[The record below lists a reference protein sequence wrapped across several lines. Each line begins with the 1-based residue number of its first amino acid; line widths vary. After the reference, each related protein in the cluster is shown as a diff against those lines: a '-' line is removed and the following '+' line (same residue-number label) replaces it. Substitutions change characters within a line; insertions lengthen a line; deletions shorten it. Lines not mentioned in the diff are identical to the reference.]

1 MSEKK
6 RITLDDVARL
16 AGVSAITVSRALRR
30 PSMVS
35 EAVRK
40 RIDSAVSELGY
51 VPNPAAR
58 HLATG
63 RSNVIGVLIPS
74 VTNSVFAEVL
84 KGIYAASEPSDYDVQ
99 LANTRYCARTEENA
113 LRLFA
118 SQKPAGL
125 IVSGFDQ
132 SAAARALL
140 ESLDCPVVQIMET
153 GENPVDACVG
163 FSHFHAAQAATRHL
177 LAQGYRRPGF
187 LGARM
192 DPRTRRR
199 FDGFRAEAT
208 SAGVFHTDRVMTS
221 PEASSVTKGAEMLQL
236 LLAQAPDV
244 DAIFCNNDDLAL
256 GALFHAQRIGLS
268 VPDRLGICGF
278 NDLEVMSAANP
289 SLSSVRTR
297 RFDMGQIALE
307 IVLAKLNGTWSGP
320 AVVDLGYE
328 VMMRQSTMPMCA
340 DIG

>member
-30 PSMVS
+30 PEMVS

-40 RIDSAVSELGY
+40 RIDSAVAELGY

-74 VTNSVFAEVL
+74 VTNNVFSEVL
-84 KGIYAASEPSDYDVQ
+84 KGIYAASETSPYDVQ
-99 LANTRYCARTEENA
+99 LANTRYCASTEESA

-118 SQKPAGL
+118 SQKPAGMV
-125 IVSGFDQ
+125 VSGFDQ
-132 SAAARALL
+132 TEAARKLL
-140 ESLDCPVVQIMET
+140 ERLDCPVVQIMET
-153 GENPVDACVG
+153 GEDPVDVCVG
-163 FSHFHAAQAATRHL
+163 LSHFHAAEAATRHL

-199 FDGFRAEAT
+199 FAGFRAEAQA
-208 SAGVFHTDRVMTS
+208 AGVFAEGRVVTS
-221 PEASSVTKGAEMLQL
+221 TEASSVTKGAEMLRQL
-236 LLAQAPDV
+236 MAQAPEV

-256 GALFHAQRIGLS
+256 GALFEAQRLGLS
-268 VPDRLGICGF
+268 VPERLGICGF
-278 NDLEVMSAANP
+278 NDLEVMAVANP
-289 SLSSVRTR
+289 SLTSVRTR
-297 RFDMGQIALE
+297 RFEMGRSAIE
-307 IVLAKLNGTWSGP
+307 IILARLDGGWQGP
-320 AVVDLGYE
+320 RVVDLGHE
-328 VMMRQSTMPMCA
+328 VIARQSTA
-340 DIG
+340 RQR

>member
-1 MSEKK
+1 MSENK

-30 PSMVS
+30 PEMVS

-40 RIDSAVSELGY
+40 RIDSAVAELGY

-84 KGIYAASEPSDYDVQ
+84 KGIYEASEPSDYEVQ
-99 LANTRYCARTEENA
+99 LANTRYCAETEENA

-125 IVSGFDQ
+125 VVSGFDQ
-132 SAAARALL
+132 SPAARKLL
-140 ESLDCPVVQIMET
+140 ERLECPVVQIMET
-153 GENPVDACVG
+153 GENPVDVCVG
-163 FSHFHAAQAATRHL
+163 FSHFQAAEAATRHL
-177 LAQGYRRPGF
+177 ITQGYRTPGF

-192 DPRTRRR
+192 DPRTQRR
-199 FDGFRAEAT
+199 FAGFKAEAEA
-208 SAGVFHTDRVMTS
+208 AGVFDANRVVTS
-221 PEASSVTKGAEMLQL
+221 PEASSATKGAEMLRQL
-236 LLAQAPDV
+236 LTQAPEV

-256 GALFHAQRIGLS
+256 GALFEAQRMGLK
-268 VPDRLGICGF
+268 VPQRLGICGF
-278 NDLEVMSAANP
+278 NDLEVMAAANP
-289 SLSSVRTR
+289 SLTSVRTR
-297 RFDMGQIALE
+297 RFEMGKLAIE
-307 IVLAKLNGTWSGP
+307 IILSRLNGAYSGEQ
-320 AVVDLGYE
+320 VVDLGFE
-328 VMMRQSTMPMCA
+328 VMVRDSTLLQPS
-340 DIG
+340 

>member
-1 MSEKK
+1 MSENK

-30 PSMVS
+30 PEMVS

-40 RIDSAVSELGY
+40 RIDSAVAELGY

-84 KGIYAASEPSDYDVQ
+84 KGIYAVSEPSDYEVQ
-99 LANTRYCARTEENA
+99 LANTRYCAETEENA

-125 IVSGFDQ
+125 VVSGFDQ
-132 SAAARALL
+132 SPTARKLL

-153 GENPVDACVG
+153 GEDPVDVCVG
-163 FSHFHAAQAATRHL
+163 FSHFHAAEAATRHL
-177 LAQGYRRPGF
+177 IAQGYQTPGF

-192 DPRTRRR
+192 DPRTQRR
-199 FDGFRAEAT
+199 FAGFKAEAEAAGMFDPNRVVT
-208 SAGVFHTDRVMTS
+208 ST
-221 PEASSVTKGAEMLQL
+221 EASSATKGAAMLRQVL
-236 LLAQAPDV
+236 TQAPEV

-256 GALFHAQRIGLS
+256 GALFEAQRMGLA
-268 VPDRLGICGF
+268 VPQQLGICGF
-278 NDLEVMSAANP
+278 NDLEVMEAANP
-289 SLSSVRTR
+289 SLTSVRTR
-297 RFDMGQIALE
+297 RFDMGKLAIE
-307 IVLAKLNGTWSGP
+307 IILSRLAGTYSG
-320 AVVDLGYE
+320 ARVVELGFE
-328 VMMRQSTMPMCA
+328 VMARESTRRM
-340 DIG
+340 

>member
-1 MSEKK
+1 MSENK

-30 PSMVS
+30 PEMVS

-40 RIDSAVSELGY
+40 RIDSAVAELGY

-84 KGIYAASEPSDYDVQ
+84 KGIYAASEPSDYEVQ
-99 LANTRYCARTEENA
+99 LANTRYCAETEENA

-125 IVSGFDQ
+125 VVSGFDQ
-132 SAAARALL
+132 SSAARKLL
-140 ESLDCPVVQIMET
+140 ERLDCPVVQIMET
-153 GENPVDACVG
+153 GDNPVDVCVG
-163 FSHFHAAQAATRHL
+163 FSHFHAAEAATRHL
-177 LAQGYRRPGF
+177 ISQGYRSPGF

-192 DPRTRRR
+192 DPRTQRR
-199 FDGFRAEAT
+199 FAGFKAEAE
-208 SAGVFHTDRVMTS
+208 AVGVFDTNRVVTS
-221 PEASSVTKGAEMLQL
+221 IEASSVTKGAAMLRQL
-236 LLAQAPDV
+236 MTQAPEV

-256 GALFHAQRIGLS
+256 GALFESQRMELD
-268 VPDRLGICGF
+268 VPNRLGICGF
-278 NDLEVMSAANP
+278 NDLDVMAAANP
-289 SLSSVRTR
+289 SLSSVQTE
-297 RFDMGQIALE
+297 RFQMGKHAIE
-307 IVLAKLNGTWSGP
+307 IILARLAGTYSGP
-320 AVVDLGYE
+320 AIVDLGYK
-328 VMMRQSTMPMCA
+328 VMARDSTSK
-340 DIG
+340 GL